1 MTDLPPLDEATAGA
15 TPYALFARWYDEAQA
30 ARAPDFD
37 AMALAT
43 ATPDGAPSV
52 RIVLLRGFDER
63 GFVFFTNYHSRKA
76 VELAANARAALVL
89 HWSILRRQVRVEGQ
103 VELVGAAESDAYFRA
118 RPRGHQLNAHASPQS
133 QVVAG
138 RRQLE
143 EQMQALERAYAGRDD
158 VPRPAHWGGYRIV
171 PLVFEFWQ
179 GGDNR
184 LHDRLRYRLQPHGA
198 WLRDRLAP

>member
-15 TPYALFARWYDEAQA
+15 APFELFARWYAQA
-30 ARAPDFD
+30 EGARLPDFD

-63 GFVFFTNYHSRKA
+63 GFVFFTNYKSRKA
-76 VELAANARAALVL
+76 LEIAANSRAALLLFWPV
-89 HWSILRRQVRVEGQ
+89 LRRQVRVEGQ
-103 VELVGAAESDAYFRA
+103 VELVGDAESDAYFRA

-133 QVVAG
+133 EVIVSRQV
-138 RRQLE
+138 LE
-143 EQMQALERAYAGRDD
+143 ERMRVLERRYAASEE
-158 VPRPAHWGGYRIV
+158 VPRPAHWGGYRVV
-171 PLVFEFWQ
+171 PFLFEFWQ

-184 LHDRLRYRLQPHGA
+184 LHDRLRYRLQPDGA
-198 WLRDRLAP
+198 WARDRLAP